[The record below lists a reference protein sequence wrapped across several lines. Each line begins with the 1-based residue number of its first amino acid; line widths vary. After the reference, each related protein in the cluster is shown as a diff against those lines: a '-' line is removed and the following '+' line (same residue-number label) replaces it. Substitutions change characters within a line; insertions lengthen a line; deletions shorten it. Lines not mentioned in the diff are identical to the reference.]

1 MERAVLPSG
10 FGHGYT
16 FHEDQD
22 GVSIRID
29 CGSPDIEFDYSKE
42 ENSVFIGADGL
53 VFLCGK
59 FAGDVEAVE
68 HEVMDELITIKVK
81 KSGKWPVV
89 ISEPSAKGIDAKS
102 EFLLGMLSET
112 RNEIAKAWNHFV
124 RAAGAG
130 FFQAKKMVADAYA
143 NPGNKYGVGRNLE
156 ESVKM
161 YASLYE
167 ETRLPELAIKGA
179 EALCEQERYEEA
191 SKLLEG
197 CSTAEAK
204 LRLGSL
210 LSPIFGKLNEPERA
224 VALFE
229 ELAQG
234 GNAAAMRQLAKH
246 LEEGCGVKASLVKAR
261 DWIVRAHAI
270 DGKEPATIDVPESVE
285 AQENEEAQASEEA
298 EKAPETQ
305 ETEEAKETQETE
317 EAKETQE
324 TQETEEAKETQETE
338 EAKETQETEEA
349 KETPQT
355 QAAEEAKETPE
366 TQETEEAEKA
376 SETQETEEAK
386 ETQETQETEEAKETP
401 QTQAAEEA
409 EKAPETQAAEEAKET
424 PQTQENEEAEKAP
437 ETQAAEEA
445 PKAPKAQ
452 EAKESLGLG
461 SRIWVGVAV
470 AAGIMAVGLGA
481 YALWRRRK

>member
-16 FHEDQD
+16 FHDDQD

-29 CGSPDIEFDYSKE
+29 CGSSDIEFEYSKE
-42 ENSVFIGADGL
+42 ENSVFVGADGL

-59 FAGDVEAVE
+59 FAGDVDEVE
-68 HEVMDELITIKVK
+68 HEVEDELITIKVK

-112 RNEIAKAWNHFV
+112 RNEFGEAWNHFV

-130 FFQAKKMVADAYA
+130 FYQAKKMVADAWA
-143 NPGNKYGVGRNLE
+143 NPENKYGVGRNLE
-156 ESVKM
+156 ESTKM
-161 YASLYE
+161 YTSLYE
-167 ETRLPELAIKGA
+167 ETRLPDLAIKGA
-179 EALCEQERYEEA
+179 EALCEQEKYEEA

-204 LRLGSL
+204 FRLGSL

-261 DWIVRAHAI
+261 DWIERAHAI
-270 DGKEPATIDVPESVE
+270 DGKEPATIEVPETAELEETQE
-285 AQENEEAQASEEA
+285 AQEAEEVPETQEAPKTEEAPKVPETQEVPKAQEMQEAPEAPQKEEA
-298 EKAPETQ
+298 EEAPETQ
-305 ETEEAKETQETE
+305 EAPKVPETQEVPKVPETQEALKVPETQEAE
-317 EAKETQE
+317 EAPVAQE
-324 TQETEEAKETQETE
+324 TQEAPKV
-338 EAKETQETEEA
+338 
-349 KETPQT
+349 
-355 QAAEEAKETPE
+355 PE
-366 TQETEEAEKA
+366 TQEV
-376 SETQETEEAK
+376 K
-386 ETQETQETEEAKETP
+386 ESP
-401 QTQAAEEA
+401 
-409 EKAPETQAAEEAKET
+409 KAPE
-424 PQTQENEEAEKAP
+424 PQ
-437 ETQAAEEA
+437 EA
-445 PKAPKAQ
+445 PKESKA
-452 EAKESLGLG
+452 SLGTG
-461 SRIWVGVAV
+461 SRLWVGFAV

-481 YALWRRRK
+481 YAIWRRRK